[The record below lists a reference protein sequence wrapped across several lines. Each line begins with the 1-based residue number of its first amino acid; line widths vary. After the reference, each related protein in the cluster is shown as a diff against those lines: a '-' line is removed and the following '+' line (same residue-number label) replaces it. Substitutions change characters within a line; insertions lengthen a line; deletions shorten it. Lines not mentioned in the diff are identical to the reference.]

1 MIQIVAA
8 GLWFGIVLSGT
19 YAAVVLAVGRS
30 DWTASM
36 SFSKVLGMVA
46 FIPLGYWLGG
56 FPGAVG
62 GLAMSEFVR
71 YCVAVYGAAGLGFD
85 ERREDLVITVRVGI
99 SALAGWSAVACLTA
113 FGINHVVIHASTVF
127 VVVTAFWT
135 APFIVLISRIRREK
149 SLFGRDANLSKEGV

>member
-1 MIQIVAA
+1 MTQIVAA
-8 GLWFGIVLSGT
+8 GFWFGIVLGGT

-62 GLAMSEFVR
+62 GLAMSELIR
-71 YCVAVYGAAGLGFD
+71 YCVAVYGAAALGFD
-85 ERREDLVITVRVGI
+85 EHREDLAISVRVGI
-99 SALAGWSAVACLTA
+99 SALAGWSAVAGLTA
-113 FGINHVVIHASTVF
+113 FGISHVVIHALTVF
-127 VVVTAFWT
+127 VVVTAFW
-135 APFIVLISRIRREK
+135 ASPFIMLISRTRREK
-149 SLFGRDANLSKEGV
+149 SLFGSDANLSKESV